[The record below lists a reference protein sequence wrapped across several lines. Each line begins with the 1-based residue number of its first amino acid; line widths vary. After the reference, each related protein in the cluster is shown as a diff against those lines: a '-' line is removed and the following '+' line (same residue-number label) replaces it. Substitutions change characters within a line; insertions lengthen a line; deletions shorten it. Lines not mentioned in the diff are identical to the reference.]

1 MFQLRNGL
9 EKAFRVLGVDLHKH
23 VFPGFSGLFL
33 RLLHSWSIF
42 RRSLLLFLLWCDW
55 VHSFRMKTSHF
66 DSQLS
71 RGNRKLCEQKVS
83 IVSQLQADE
92 SFVRGKLMDDR
103 MSRLLS
109 NRRSLQ
115 PSIYVFLYLWHYR
128 LKVFYDGSTRLI
140 AAWVWAFH
148 WTFADEIPTST
159 ALVLCLFRR
168 RHFVNKSN
176 RICKLFE
183 EVSDFCIPCGLWT
196 CEKYFKYA
204 RLQQQTVFQAVAT
217 VSSIRQFS
225 TLNDGNDFTFT
236 DFCLL

>member
-115 PSIYVFLYLWHYR
+115 PSIYFSICGIIGWKY
-128 LKVFYDGSTRLI
+128 STMVQRGWLLLG
-140 AAWVWAFH
+140 FERF
-148 WTFADEIPTST
+148 TELSPMKFQLQLRSF
-159 ALVLCLFRR
+159 LCLFRR